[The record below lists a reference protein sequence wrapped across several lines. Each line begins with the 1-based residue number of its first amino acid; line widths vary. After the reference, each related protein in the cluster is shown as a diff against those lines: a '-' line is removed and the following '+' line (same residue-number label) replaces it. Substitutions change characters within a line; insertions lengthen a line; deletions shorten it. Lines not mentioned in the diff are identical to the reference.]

1 MEYKH
6 EQTTTILRHR
16 NSIRAY
22 RILDI
27 RGDNLVIRNSYN
39 RECTVGIPVPKLVN
53 SYKVGDYADIVYFRT
68 GSTGYKAE
76 VIGHTPP
83 EFTPDNGA
91 DIV

>member
-6 EQTTTILRHR
+6 EQTTTVLRRR
-16 NSIRAY
+16 NSIRSY

-27 RGDNLVIRNSYN
+27 QGDNLVIRNPYN
-39 RECTVGIPVPKLVN
+39 RECTVGIPVPKLVGG
-53 SYKVGDYADIVYFRT
+53 YKVGDYVDIIYFRT
-68 GSTGYKAE
+68 GSTGYKAK

-83 EFTPDNGA
+83 EFTLDNGA